1 MPVFVEDP
9 AHLSKSRL
17 KSDLVAHN
25 VELPPPRSKK
35 DVYVRLYLKHI
46 DRKNAADFSS
56 DEEDEVQDVAGKN
69 TEDAKIPDLSGM
81 TDDDLKAALL
91 THGVKAGPIVAS
103 TRALYEKKLSKLLQP
118 DNHLNGAEEAILY
131 SDSEEEEENG
141 EEEDAESGTEEEKQ
155 ETVEQSDQVQQ
166 EISQNGAFAYP
177 QCFLPSSRLHARPT
191 RNQEPSLKSNSG
203 NVLKSSER
211 SRSQIPVGIIT
222 ASSVDQR
229 SGLGSGVPSGSQM
242 VMANS
247 CPSFSSQ
254 AFSITQ
260 MVEQMESQRSF
271 SPSTNNERELNG
283 SNVQEHWSRSN
294 RLDMPVVDKC
304 TRMNQSLYYTP
315 KASPHERR
323 RKLPREPVKYT
334 LKDMFP
340 DAETTPT
347 GIYATR
353 RRPIKGAAGRP
364 VQYAYPETPVS
375 PTTLERREVERCLV
389 PVVIQILVFLIVVCV
404 LYLVYVCLLDNSF
417 SPFVALLD
425 SLNQGSDSEEGLLLQ
440 MKSHDTPA
448 ASGQE

>member
-56 DEEDEVQDVAGKN
+56 DEEDEVQDVADKGKN

-166 EISQNGAFAYP
+166 EISQ
-177 QCFLPSSRLHARPT
+177 
-191 RNQEPSLKSNSG
+191 
-203 NVLKSSER
+203 
-211 SRSQIPVGIIT
+211 
-222 ASSVDQR
+222 
-229 SGLGSGVPSGSQM
+229 
-242 VMANS
+242 
-247 CPSFSSQ
+247 
-254 AFSITQ
+254 
-260 MVEQMESQRSF
+260 
-271 SPSTNNERELNG
+271 
-283 SNVQEHWSRSN
+283 
-294 RLDMPVVDKC
+294 LDMPVVDKC